1 MPQKFELQAT
11 TVFERIE
18 ELDVYLAIMWAMDR
32 NIRDLTSC
40 YGAINYE
47 HPKAKEMAR
56 NIHELSSFS
65 KILSKRF
72 ANHTV
77 MLEGIAQE
85 HLDSLSYEDY

>member
-1 MPQKFELQAT
+1 MNQKFELQAA

-32 NIRDLTSC
+32 NIHDLISC
-40 YGAINYE
+40 CNAINYE

-56 NIHELSSFS
+56 NIHELSNFS
-65 KILSKRF
+65 KFLSKRF
-72 ANHTV
+72 ANHTA

-85 HLDSLSYEDY
+85 HLDSLTYEDY